1 MTGLEYLFLSENQ
14 IEDISA
20 LRRLEDLQILRL
32 ENNAITD
39 VQSLSGLRNLR
50 ELSLAQNPSL
60 FDVQPLLANE
70 GLGRGDEL
78 DLRFTYV
85 RCSDMV
91 AFSDKGVHLLRVTS
105 LNGSACAGRR
115 LEDP

>member
-1 MTGLEYLFLSENQ
+1 MTDLEYLFLSDNQ
-14 IEDISA
+14 IEDVSA
-20 LRRLEDLQILRL
+20 IKDLTNLQVLRL
-32 ENNAITD
+32 ENNEITE
-39 VQSLSGLRNLR
+39 VQALVGLRNIR

-60 FDVQPLLANE
+60 FNVQPLLANE

-85 RCSDMV
+85 RCSDMD
-91 AFSDKGVHLLRVTS
+91 AFTNKGINLLRVTS